1 MSRLPDS
8 EILKRTYDRAA
19 ATYDL
24 WARTFETRVKARCVA
39 LAVEA
44 SPHKVLDV
52 GVGTGDLS
60 SALVR
65 ALPTLELH
73 GIDLSPAM
81 LEKAR
86 KKLPPAHAKRLVEG
100 DARELPY
107 DAGTFDLVVCTYV
120 LELLD
125 DYVPLLDEIA
135 RVATPTATLIFAGV
149 VERPELRYR
158 LARIACR
165 RHPSW
170 CGGLDGARLTAWLDQ
185 RQAIVT
191 NDFVSERGMP
201 ARVVSGTLRSHAT

>member
-1 MSRLPDS
+1 MSRLRDS
-8 EILKRTYDRAA
+8 EIVRRTYDRAA

-39 LAVEA
+39 LAVDA
-44 SPHKVLDV
+44 SPRRVLDV

-60 SALVR
+60 AALVR
-65 ALPTLELH
+65 AMPTLELH

-86 KKLPPAHAKRLVEG
+86 RKLPTHAARLVEG
-100 DARELPY
+100 DARDMPY
-107 DAGTFDLVVCTYV
+107 PNATFDLVVCTYV

-125 DYVPLLDEIA
+125 DYAPLLDEIA

-158 LARIACR
+158 LARFACR

-170 CGGLDGARLTAWLDQ
+170 CGGLDGARLSAWLEKK
-185 RQAIVT
+185 QASVKDT
-191 NDFVSERGMP
+191 FVSERGMP
-201 ARVVSGTLRSHAT
+201 ARVVSGTLRFHPA